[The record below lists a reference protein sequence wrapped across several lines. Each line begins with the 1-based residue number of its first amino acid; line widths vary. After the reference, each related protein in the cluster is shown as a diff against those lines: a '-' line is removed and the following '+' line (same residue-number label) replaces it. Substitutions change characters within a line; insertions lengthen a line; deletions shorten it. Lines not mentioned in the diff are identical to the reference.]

1 MRSGWPLWLVEE
13 ALSPGSEPAWEV
25 EGWRF
30 CLVQQ
35 GVVYWLG
42 QEHPV
47 EATTGELLVVWPQAR
62 GGVRVSQVQPA
73 EVRRFHV
80 AFERVTGVFGMTER
94 VALARAAAAPTP
106 RVAVLPRDHAAA
118 KVIAGVR
125 LPVSVAQRAV
135 SRAELLHGAVLAV
148 AGWLAGPV
156 LRAPRGP
163 GVRARVREL
172 VMQAPDGELLEHS
185 AEELADRC
193 GCSARYLT
201 SLFRSFARAGFRPAR
216 DEMRLRRAREL
227 IEQTR
232 LPVAEVAREAG
243 YPELPS
249 FLAAFIRLFGCTP
262 EQCRSAGPGGESRPV
277 LAAVAAASP
286 QSEAGPSTRRSRRN
300 GPRGGAGGMSRKR
313 NPAVMGGTQP

>member
-13 ALSPGSEPAWEV
+13 ALSPGSEPAWEAD
-25 EGWRF
+25 GWRF
-30 CLVQQ
+30 CLVQE
-35 GVVYWLG
+35 GVVYWLS
-42 QEHPV
+42 QEDAV
-47 EATTGELLVVWPQAR
+47 EATAGELLVVWPQAR
-62 GGVRVSQVQPA
+62 GGLRVSQVRSA

-80 AFERVTGVFGMTER
+80 AFERVTGIFGMTER

-125 LPVSVAQRAV
+125 LPVSVAQRTV

-148 AGWLAGPV
+148 AGWLAGSVP
-156 LRAPRGP
+156 RAPRGP
-163 GVRARVREL
+163 GVRARVRDL
-172 VMQAPDGELLEHS
+172 ILQAPDGELLEHS
-185 AEELADRC
+185 AEELAVRC

-216 DEMRLRRAREL
+216 DELRLRRAREL

-243 YPELPS
+243 YPDLPTFS
-249 FLAAFIRLFGCTP
+249 AAFVRLFGCRP
-262 EQCRSAGPGGESRPV
+262 EQCRPADPGGGSRPV
-277 LAAVAAASP
+277 LAAVVGALAKSGPGRPAAR
-286 QSEAGPSTRRSRRN
+286 GR
-300 GPRGGAGGMSRKR
+300 PRGSAGGMSRKR
-313 NPAVMGGTQP
+313 NPPVMGGTQP